1 MISLNNTTKEIQ
13 MNESRFAKHI
23 KPVPGKMAV
32 IDVGA
37 RIVKRMTHD
46 ITVGKM
52 KAIANAK
59 K

>member
-1 MISLNNTTKEIQ
+1 

-52 KAIANAK
+52 KAIAKAK